1 MTATDR
7 ARSLAVAAA
16 RTSASD
22 RLLQKLKAA
31 EALQIP

>member
-7 ARSLAVAAA
+7 ARSLAVVVA

-22 RLLQKLKAA
+22 KLPQKPKVA